1 MAWVYLLLAGA
12 FEVGGVIGM
21 NKVAQK
27 RNITNFTILFGSF
40 ACSFTLLALAMKT
53 LPMGISYAVWT
64 GIGTVGGTLVG
75 MFLYNESKSWKRI
88 LFISFILIAV
98 VGLKLTQ

>member
-1 MAWVYLLLAGA
+1 MAWFFVIVAGL

-27 RNITNFTILFGSF
+27 RSVGSF
-40 ACSFTLLALAMKT
+40 SFLFISFAFSFSFLALAMIT
-53 LPMGISYAVWT
+53 LPMGIAYAVWT

-75 MFLYNESKSWKRI
+75 MFIYNESKDWKRI
-88 LFISFILIAV
+88 LFISFIIIAV

>member
-1 MAWVYLLLAGA
+1 MAWVYLIFAGLC
-12 FEVGGVIGM
+12 EVGGVMGM

-27 RNITNFTILFGSF
+27 KSAANFAFLFGSF
-40 ACSFTLLALAMKT
+40 ACSFTLLALAMKA
-53 LPMGISYAVWT
+53 LPMGVAYAVWT

-75 MFLYNESKSWKRI
+75 MFLYNESKNWRRI